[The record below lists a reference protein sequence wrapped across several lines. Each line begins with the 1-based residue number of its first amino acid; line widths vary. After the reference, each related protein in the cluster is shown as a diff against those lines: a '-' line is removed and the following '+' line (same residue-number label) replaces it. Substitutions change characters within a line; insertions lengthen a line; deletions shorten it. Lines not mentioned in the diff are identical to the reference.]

1 MTIIAVIS
9 ICIVSYILITLES
22 LIHIHK
28 TPVALLGGILSW
40 AVVAFFSEPEL
51 VNKSLFH
58 SMGEISEI
66 LFFLLGAMTIVEVVD
81 ANQGF
86 EIFRSIIKTRNKWNL
101 LFQLSVIVF
110 ILSAILDNLTASI
123 VGVSIARMLVR
134 KGNDRM
140 IISGMI
146 ILAANAGG
154 VWSPLGDVTTTMLW
168 IGGQLDIGTMVLHLI
183 LPAIICFIV
192 PILFLKFVFKGNIEA
207 PESVDVL
214 ENDKISQRDRI
225 VILVIGMSGILLA
238 PIFKLTTHLPP
249 YTGMLLSLSIIWIL
263 VEWVHKRTAEETRV
277 RYTISGAIQ
286 RIDTPSILF
295 FLGILL
301 QVGALAYS
309 GVLTSIANG
318 VSANDT
324 NHTLFAT
331 LIGLASAVIDNVP
344 LVAAMQ
350 EMFDL
355 HTYPQNHILWKSLA
369 YTCGTGGS
377 ALIIG
382 SAAGVAVMGMEDIPF
397 IWYLKRITPLALLGF
412 FSGVLVL
419 WLIS

>member
-110 ILSAILDNLTASI
+110 ILSAILNNLTASI

-140 IISGMI
+140 II
-146 ILAANAGG
+146 
-154 VWSPLGDVTTTMLW
+154 DR
-168 IGGQLDIGTMVLHLI
+168 
-183 LPAIICFIV
+183 
-192 PILFLKFVFKGNIEA
+192 K
-207 PESVDVL
+207 SVV
-214 ENDKISQRDRI
+214 
-225 VILVIGMSGILLA
+225 
-238 PIFKLTTHLPP
+238 
-249 YTGMLLSLSIIWIL
+249 
-263 VEWVHKRTAEETRV
+263 
-277 RYTISGAIQ
+277 
-286 RIDTPSILF
+286 
-295 FLGILL
+295 
-301 QVGALAYS
+301 
-309 GVLTSIANG
+309 
-318 VSANDT
+318 
-324 NHTLFAT
+324 
-331 LIGLASAVIDNVP
+331 
-344 LVAAMQ
+344 
-350 EMFDL
+350 
-355 HTYPQNHILWKSLA
+355 
-369 YTCGTGGS
+369 
-377 ALIIG
+377 
-382 SAAGVAVMGMEDIPF
+382 
-397 IWYLKRITPLALLGF
+397 
-412 FSGVLVL
+412 
-419 WLIS
+419 